1 MSKQDTIQKKCVHHW
16 IIEAP
21 EGRTSFGK
29 CRFCGMVKEFF
40 NDLSDPFLLDNAA
53 SSGDK
58 FENTPDTSKHPS
70 YPFT

>member
-1 MSKQDTIQKKCVHHW
+1 MSKHDMIQKKCVHHW

-29 CRFCGMVKEFF
+29 CRFCGMVKEFY
-40 NDLSDPFLLDNAA
+40 NDLSDPYLLDNAA
-53 SSGDK
+53 SGGDK
-58 FENTPDTSKHPS
+58 LTNSQDKPKLLS